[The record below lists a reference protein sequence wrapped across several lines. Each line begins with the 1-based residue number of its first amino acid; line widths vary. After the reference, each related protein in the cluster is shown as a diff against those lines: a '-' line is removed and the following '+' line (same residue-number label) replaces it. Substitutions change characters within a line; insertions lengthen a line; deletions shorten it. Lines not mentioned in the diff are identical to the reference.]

1 MSFSKLLKLSP
12 QAVLRIQR
20 GAASISLNRNDQIN
34 LLGGFHVEGH
44 VVIVRSGTKA
54 LSFNL
59 FNFEIFMAFY
69 LVKKSCSDYV
79 LWFIIGQSHDFW
91 RAYSLF

>member
-1 MSFSKLLKLSP
+1 MILNVNRP

-20 GAASISLNRNDQIN
+20 GAASISPNRNNQIN
-34 LLGGFHVEGH
+34 LLFSGFHVGGH
-44 VVIVRSGTKA
+44 TVIVRSGTNLS

-69 LVKKSCSDYV
+69 LVKKSCSGYV

-91 RAYSLF
+91 RAYSLL